1 MTFKP
6 VTLLLLALTFGSGY
20 FAASLTIIKP
30 ESSFQI
36 EQEELSMSEAFIQSV
51 YQVPDEELLSVIDFF
66 VNSGGDVNYS
76 TPYNETALRVSF
88 LRGKMKSFA
97 KLMQL
102 EADPMPLGWPDGFM
116 DIAINDLDAV
126 KKVFPDTA
134 GASVLSKS
142 GMSPYL
148 LAVEVGDIDKAA
160 YLRPLTPEIGLRGGE
175 NRLPAMYFA
184 AQNGRSEMVD

>member
-1 MTFKP
+1 
-6 VTLLLLALTFGSGY
+6 
-20 FAASLTIIKP
+20 
-30 ESSFQI
+30 
-36 EQEELSMSEAFIQSV
+36 MSEAFIQSV